1 MIVVLLLSRES
12 KEPLVS
18 RPTLSAESV
27 LLRFAFYDESFSD
40 FLITHLTR
48 QYVLSKNK
56 KIGVAVT
63 NGDASI
69 EP

>member
-1 MIVVLLLSRES
+1 MIAVLLSRES
-12 KEPLVS
+12 KEPLVP

-40 FLITHLTR
+40 FLITYLSR
-48 QYVLSKNK
+48 QYVLSKN